1 MIKLIKRYFSQEQ
14 KLKRKKL
21 RQLGNEI
28 ANSTDYDELV
38 KLVYTY
44 NALKNEN

>member
-44 NALKNEN
+44 NSLKNEN